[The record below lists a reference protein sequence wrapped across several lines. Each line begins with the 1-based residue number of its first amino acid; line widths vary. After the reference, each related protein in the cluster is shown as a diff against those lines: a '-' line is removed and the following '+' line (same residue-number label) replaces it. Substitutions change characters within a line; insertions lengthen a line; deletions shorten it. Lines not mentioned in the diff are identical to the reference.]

1 MKKVFLEKRRL
12 NKILIVLLSFALAV
26 LIYLLFRSRKLFY
39 YQIIEILNLDSPVR
53 SIRKMV
59 WVYRKHIPN
68 WIIYALP
75 DGLWLFSM
83 GVSILHNRVFYKK
96 AQNIFNVIFVI
107 MIGIEIFQ
115 GAYGG
120 YGTFVGTFDKADMI
134 CYTIGYILASLL
146 GYLNWKKNYKKKIIE
161 NMDEDLKK
169 EILKKERKKILIIVI
184 VFTILGFFP
193 ALVT

>member
-1 MKKVFLEKRRL
+1 MKKVFLEKRSL
-12 NKILIVLLSFALAV
+12 NKIFIVLASFALAV

-39 YQIIEILNLDSPVR
+39 YQIVELMNLDSHVR
-53 SIRKMV
+53 SIRKVV

-68 WIIYALP
+68 WVIYSLP

-96 AQNIFNVIFVI
+96 AQNIFNIIFFT
-107 MIGIEIFQ
+107 MIGIEVFQ
-115 GAYGG
+115 GIYGG
-120 YGTFVGTFDKADMI
+120 HGTFIGTFDGADVI
-134 CYTIGYILASLL
+134 CYTIGYIMASIL
-146 GYLNWKKNYKKKIIE
+146 GYLSWVKNSKEIKIQ
-161 NMDEDLKK
+161 NED

-193 ALVT
+193 VLVT

>member
-1 MKKVFLEKRRL
+1 MKKVFLEKRSL
-12 NKILIVLLSFALAV
+12 NKIFIVLASFALAV

-39 YQIIEILNLDSPVR
+39 YQIVELMNLDSHVR
-53 SIRKMV
+53 SIRKVV

-68 WIIYALP
+68 WVIYSLP

-96 AQNIFNVIFVI
+96 AQNIFNIIFFT
-107 MIGIEIFQ
+107 MIGIEVFQ
-115 GAYGG
+115 GIYGG
-120 YGTFVGTFDKADMI
+120 HGTFIGTFDGADVI
-134 CYTIGYILASLL
+134 CYTIGYIMASIL
-146 GYLNWKKNYKKKIIE
+146 GYLSWVKNS
-161 NMDEDLKK
+161 K
-169 EILKKERKKILIIVI
+169 EIKIQNEDEVLKKERKKILIIVI

>member
-1 MKKVFLEKRRL
+1 MKKVFLEKRSL
-12 NKILIVLLSFALAV
+12 NKIFIVLSSFALAV

-39 YQIIEILNLDSPVR
+39 YQIVELMNLDSHVR
-53 SIRKMV
+53 SIRKVV

-68 WIIYALP
+68 WVIYSLP

-96 AQNIFNVIFVI
+96 AQNIFNIIFFT
-107 MIGIEIFQ
+107 MIGIEVFQ
-115 GAYGG
+115 GIYGG
-120 YGTFVGTFDKADMI
+120 HGTFIGTFDGADVI
-134 CYTIGYILASLL
+134 CYTIGYIMASIL
-146 GYLNWKKNYKKKIIE
+146 GYLSWVKNS
-161 NMDEDLKK
+161 K
-169 EILKKERKKILIIVI
+169 EIKIQNEDEVLKKERKKILIIVI

>member
-1 MKKVFLEKRRL
+1 MKKVFLEKRSL
-12 NKILIVLLSFALAV
+12 NKIFIVLASFALAV

-39 YQIIEILNLDSPVR
+39 YQIVELMNLDSHVG
-53 SIRKMV
+53 SIRKVV

-68 WIIYALP
+68 WVIYSLP

-96 AQNIFNVIFVI
+96 AQNIFNIIFFT
-107 MIGIEIFQ
+107 MIGIEVFQ
-115 GAYGG
+115 GIYGG
-120 YGTFVGTFDKADMI
+120 HGTFIGTFDGADVI
-134 CYTIGYILASLL
+134 CYTIGYVMASIL
-146 GYLNWKKNYKKKIIE
+146 GYLSWVKNS
-161 NMDEDLKK
+161 K
-169 EILKKERKKILIIVI
+169 EIKIQNEDEVLKKERKKILIIVI

>member
-1 MKKVFLEKRRL
+1 MKKVFLEKRSL
-12 NKILIVLLSFALAV
+12 NKIFIVLVSFALAV

-39 YQIIEILNLDSPVR
+39 YQIVELMNLDSHVR
-53 SIRKMV
+53 SIRKVV

-68 WIIYALP
+68 WVIYSLP

-96 AQNIFNVIFVI
+96 AQNIFNIIFFT
-107 MIGIEIFQ
+107 MIGIEVFQ
-115 GAYGG
+115 GIYGG
-120 YGTFVGTFDKADMI
+120 HGTFIGTFDGADVI
-134 CYTIGYILASLL
+134 CYTIGYIMASIL
-146 GYLNWKKNYKKKIIE
+146 GYLSWVKNSKEIKIQ
-161 NMDEDLKK
+161 NED